1 MYKLH
6 LHVRESILHL
16 VQMCAQYYPLEYNS
30 TSYSVTVSGYAT
42 NDNLTTIQVY
52 YCSLKYAF
60 ITQQAK
66 MHVFD
71 IISNIG
77 GTKINLI
84 KYWRH
89 KIKINFF
96 VRMSFVTLFEA
107 AEIFKESVFL

>member
-1 MYKLH
+1 
-6 LHVRESILHL
+6 
-16 VQMCAQYYPLEYNS
+16 MCAQYYPLEYNS

-52 YCSLKYAF
+52 YCNLKYAF

-77 GTKINLI
+77 STLGL
-84 KYWRH
+84 
-89 KIKINFF
+89 F
-96 VRMSFVTLFEA
+96 VRMSSVTLFVA
-107 AEIFKESVFL
+107 AEIFIESVFL